1 VDKRVDYSIF
11 EVLILELLTEDKGLD
26 EEIDLFPIASRVT
39 HILRTEYAVS
49 VYPLDVQSKSSRV
62 IVWKGD
68 PSFLAFF
75 PAVVRSC
82 SKIGRFFAKQVLMY
96 SVLRFIG
103 PHEYCQGIE
112 TIAREMLE
120 KHQ

>member
-1 VDKRVDYSIF
+1 MDKRVDYSLFVVVILKLLAHDKIF
-11 EVLILELLTEDKGLD
+11 AK
-26 EEIDLFPIASRVT
+26 EIDLFPIASRVT
-39 HILRTEYAVS
+39 YVLGTEYAVS
-49 VYPLDVQSKSSRV
+49 VYLLDVQSKSSRV
-62 IVWKGD
+62 IIRKRD
-68 PSFLAFF
+68 SSFLAFF

-82 SKIGRFFAKQVLMY
+82 SKIRRLFAKQIFMY
-96 SVLRFIG
+96 SMLRFIR

>member
-1 VDKRVDYSIF
+1 VNKRVDYSIF
-11 EVLILELLTEDKGLD
+11 EVLILKFLAEDESFD

-62 IVWKGD
+62 IVRKRD
-68 PSFLAFF
+68 SSFLAFF

-82 SKIGRFFAKQVLMY
+82 SKIRRLFAKQILM
-96 SVLRFIG
+96 
-103 PHEYCQGIE
+103 
-112 TIAREMLE
+112 
-120 KHQ
+120 